1 MEKVNEDLSMTTK
14 TKNPL
19 VIKNGIE
26 GHGVFA
32 IEPINNNTIIFK
44 MHGDFIDHPTQ
55 TSVQVGAKIHI
66 EDSLAGLLNHSCT
79 PSAKIDRQ
87 RHAVVSVHEIK
98 KNEEITFNYS
108 TNEDK
113 LAVPFICRC
122 CGKMISG
129 KNE

>member
-1 MEKVNEDLSMTTK
+1 MTTKTK

-19 VIKNGIE
+19 IIKNGIE
-26 GHGVFA
+26 GRGVFA

-44 MHGDFIDHPTQ
+44 MQGDFIDHPTQ
-55 TSVQVGAKIHI
+55 TSVQVGDEIHI
-66 EDSLAGLLNHSCT
+66 EDSLAGLLNHSCN

-87 RHAVVSVHEIK
+87 RHAVVSVRDIK
-98 KNEEITFNYS
+98 KNEEITFNY
-108 TNEDK
+108 TINEDK

-129 KNE
+129 KDVK